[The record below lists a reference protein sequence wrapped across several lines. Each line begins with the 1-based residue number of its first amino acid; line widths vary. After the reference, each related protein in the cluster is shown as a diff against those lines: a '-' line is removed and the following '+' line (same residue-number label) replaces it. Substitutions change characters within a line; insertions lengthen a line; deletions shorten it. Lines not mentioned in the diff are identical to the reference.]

1 MLGIQATASTP
12 PPSQSERLVELFESL
27 ESPLLLYARQL
38 TGSRDTAE
46 DLVQEAFL
54 RLQRQQGEVRLP
66 RAWLYRT
73 VHNLAMD
80 HGRRQSRETTAPA
93 ADAAQDAAED
103 ATTEALPNEVVE
115 RLEMAGL
122 TRLFVEELN
131 SQQRAVLRLRF
142 EENLSY
148 KDIATRLK
156 LSVSHV
162 GVLLHH
168 AVRGLAD
175 EFAKR
180 GLHP

>member
-1 MLGIQATASTP
+1 MMLGFQSTSTP
-12 PPSQSERLVELFESL
+12 PPPAGSLVELFETL
-27 ESPLLLYARQL
+27 ESPLLHYARQL
-38 TGSRDTAE
+38 TGSRETAE

-54 RLQRQQGEVRLP
+54 RLQRQGDAVRMP

-80 HGRRQSRETTAPA
+80 HGRRHSRESTQPES
-93 ADAAQDAAED
+93 DAAED
-103 ATTEALPNEVVE
+103 AAAVEALPNEVVE

-122 TRLFVEELN
+122 TRLFVEELGPPH
-131 SQQRAVLRLRF
+131 RAVIRLRF

-148 KDIATRLK
+148 KEIAARLD

-180 GLHP
+180 GIHP